1 MIDFDGD
8 LYGCEMRVE
17 FVDFLRS
24 ERKFEGIEQLSAQ
37 LAIDVADAR
46 SRLQLV

>member
-1 MIDFDGD
+1 
-8 LYGCEMRVE
+8 MRVE

-24 ERKFEGIEQLSAQ
+24 ERKFEGIDQLSEQ

-46 SRLQLV
+46 NRLGLA

>member
-1 MIDFDGD
+1 M
-8 LYGCEMRVE
+8 E

-24 ERKFEGIEQLSAQ
+24 ERKFEGLEQLSEQ

-46 SRLQLV
+46 SRLGLA